1 MKSAKKSKHISLT
14 KQSMDI
20 VAGSI
25 ALDLQSPTTV
35 VNLKNQAQLAPKDD
49 SAGQSIVAAKLRLSQ
64 DMDKEQRMHSSMK
77 KQKTDM

>member
-20 VAGSI
+20 VAGSF

-35 VNLKNQAQLAPKDD
+35 VTT
-49 SAGQSIVAAKLRLSQ
+49 S
-64 DMDKEQRMHSSMK
+64 
-77 KQKTDM
+77 